1 MLGSRRARQMLV
13 VTFVALL
20 AICCAR
26 AVDAQASIFWRTAI
40 VSWDSP
46 TTQFHDEL
54 AVQGIAYVDGA
65 RQLREHTRAAL
76 TPAGRLTVRPDR
88 ASAAA
93 VALTSRLT
101 RSPPTA

>member
-1 MLGSRRARQMLV
+1 MLV

-26 AVDAQASIFWRTAI
+26 AVDAQVSIFWRTVI

-65 RQLREHTRAAL
+65 RQLREHTGAAL
-76 TPAGRLTVRPDR
+76 APAGRLTVRPDPGQ
-88 ASAAA
+88 ADLIA
-93 VALTSRLT
+93 VTSRLT
-101 RSPPTA
+101 RAPPTA